1 MWSPASMLYTY
12 FVLPSWTLRSPWQ
25 QHFRPSIQEYH
36 QNQVQITAAN
46 NGIRAIIW
54 AWFSILLSV
63 VTFTKSH
70 THSACESNVLPGLL
84 TNKGP
89 FKNSSSFLD
98 PTPFI
103 LVNSIEFMI
112 MRTAV
117 VNIMLHYIFR
127 LQRTLLPRIQLQ
139 EQGVF
144 LSFVPQNV
152 PLFPCPL
159 YPSALYPPSTSKDP
173 MCRVFDLFV
182 HYRFC
187 SLKISDLI
195 QLKPIWSLARWHLW
209 HSLSSFKISLP
220 LWPLTNVQCS
230 QIGISSFVFGLR
242 VDYLTWNSANH
253 ISWIYISSEHD
264 RIPWANLLWVSQG
277 GGGKQWH

>member
-144 LSFVPQNV
+144 LSFVPQNFQHL
-152 PLFPCPL
+152 PLSPCPL
-159 YPSALYPPSTSKDP
+159 VLFILRPFIHRALQRTQHVVSSTFLSTP
-173 MCRVFDLFV
+173 LLQPQNIGFNPAQANLATCSVTFMTLFV
-182 HYRFC
+182 LLQNIRVYVLHFHYG
-187 SLKISDLI
+187 
-195 QLKPIWSLARWHLW
+195 
-209 HSLSSFKISLP
+209 LSQMC
-220 LWPLTNVQCS
+220 NV
-230 QIGISSFVFGLR
+230 
-242 VDYLTWNSANH
+242 H
-253 ISWIYISSEHD
+253 
-264 RIPWANLLWVSQG
+264 
-277 GGGKQWH
+277 K